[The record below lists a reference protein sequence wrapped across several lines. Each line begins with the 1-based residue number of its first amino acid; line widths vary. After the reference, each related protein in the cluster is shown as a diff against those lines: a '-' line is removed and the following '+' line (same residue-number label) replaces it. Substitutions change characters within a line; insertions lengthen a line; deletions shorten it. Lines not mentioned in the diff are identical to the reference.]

1 METRRGVG
9 LAHFL
14 HPSPKYRHKIRIERW
29 GKFLYSLSYS
39 VQFCIVKLSVFFSVW
54 MLVFFLFL
62 FFWGGAKW
70 FAFHIRSNTKARG
83 GGLFVILAMIVGIR
97 YKKSPINHMNGQTE
111 KTLFSRKDNLYFLFD
126 YSEIFVDCILI
137 VYLNALCCKKYN
149 YEINEWRNR
158 ISIWWCS
165 ANSAIKMTCIH
176 ISRIVDIGKLENG
189 CISITF
195 FILIHRSQVIVSN
208 LAGCFFLGGGGGGI
222 WFFGVFF

>member
-1 METRRGVG
+1 MN
-9 LAHFL
+9 A
-14 HPSPKYRHKIRIERW
+14 
-29 GKFLYSLSYS
+29 
-39 VQFCIVKLSVFFSVW
+39 C
-54 MLVFFLFL
+54 FFLGGGGGCGFL
-62 FFWGGAKW
+62 FV
-70 FAFHIRSNTKARG
+70 SG
-83 GGLFVILAMIVGIR
+83 GGGGICHFDFG
-97 YKKSPINHMNGQTE
+97 YDSGNQVQKSPRNHMNGQTE

-189 CISITF
+189 CISISF
-195 FILIHRSQVIVSN
+195 FNSSITGNSLKSCRV
-208 LAGCFFLGGGGGGI
+208 FFFFGRGVI
-222 WFFGVFF
+222 WFFGVYF